1 MYVYHVWNSAK
12 TYIFQEID
20 FTPWILFHPMFLLTW
35 WHHFNGSD
43 FLLKPLLLPGFYLPA
58 VCIGSSS
65 IRFCYCLCSA
75 ARKFLVIESMLHL
88 RWPGRVIRASP
99 TSCRKILCGNRI
111 MGLFQ
116 GAECYFYSLIS
127 IVWLKKNSNGM
138 FCIPQSCMTQFW
150 AESLPFGPLSVIQ
163 PVKRH
168 HEKKKNVKWHSVKCH

>member
-116 GAECYFYSLIS
+116 GCYFSSLIS
-127 IVWLKKNSNGM
+127 IVWLKKKIAM
-138 FCIPQSCMTQFW
+138 ECF
-150 AESLPFGPLSVIQ
+150 ASLRAAWLSFGQKAFLLAPWVWFSQLRGIM
-163 PVKRH
+163 KR
-168 HEKKKNVKWHSVKCH
+168 KKM